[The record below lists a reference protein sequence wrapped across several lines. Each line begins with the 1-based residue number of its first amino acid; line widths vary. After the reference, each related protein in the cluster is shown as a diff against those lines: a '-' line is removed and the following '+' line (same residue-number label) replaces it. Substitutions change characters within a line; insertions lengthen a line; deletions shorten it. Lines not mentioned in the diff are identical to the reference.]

1 MSVSYRITL
10 VYLTADASALAPAS
24 ERLELGSFPLEEVI
38 RFSEKLL
45 LLAPT
50 AIGAKV
56 EPGIVVH
63 RGDRSYRIAAH
74 QGRIRVHK
82 SVSLFDDYWTADTP
96 AELADLPP
104 FQTGTTTAAAP
115 RSTRGNTRGS
125 RGTSP
130 LRSVLEVAGLFA
142 VAVVLIAVGLRFG
155 LPQKRLSDVPADITL
170 VHSSSDRA
178 AVFAT
183 IAGSYSTGK
192 TPGNSLVIIQPD
204 GQVLLSTIGK
214 DGKPTP
220 PRIQEQARAG
230 RRGNIACVITS
241 FGIIAGIEPPE
252 TVNVGRFQYKRAP
265 LADPQQTEG

>member
-1 MSVSYRITL
+1 MSVTYRITL

-24 ERLELGSFPLEEVI
+24 ERLEAGNHSVEEVV
-38 RFSEKLL
+38 RFAEKLL

-50 AIGAKV
+50 AVGAKV
-56 EPGIVVH
+56 EPGIIVH

-96 AELADLPP
+96 AQLTELPP
-104 FQTGTTTAAAP
+104 FQTSATPAATRPSSRGRAQ
-115 RSTRGNTRGS
+115 RST
-125 RGTSP
+125 SP
-130 LRSVLEVAGLFA
+130 VRSILEVAGLFA

-155 LPQKRLSDVPADITL
+155 LPQKRLSDVPPDVTL
-170 VHSSSDRA
+170 VNSSSERA
-178 AVFAT
+178 SVFAT
-183 IAGSYSTGK
+183 IAGSYATGK

-204 GQVLLSTIGK
+204 GRVLLSTIGK
-214 DGKPTP
+214 DGKATP

-241 FGIIAGIEPPE
+241 FGIIAGIEPPD
-252 TVNVGRFQYKRAP
+252 TVNVGRFQYKRATV
-265 LADPQQTEG
+265 AVQ